1 MSGGIERQKG
11 VLPGAPSS
19 RVFITGCVD
28 AFIETNANTE
38 RRLRGGPAE
47 TQGQH
52 EAALAS
58 RQANFAGE
66 GYIAIARMVVTPTQ
80 LVMLPEI
87 LPAIRGTDE
96 ADRSRGERSR
106 TTKGKRCSSALG
118 KEHRH
123 TLVIVDPGRIAGA
136 LIHRV
141 RRQKRIKPI
150 VGYGASERL
159 KRYALKHDVAA
170 RIGEHQFFDPITTL
184 VTDTADDKRRHAFGD
199 RMNGTLRIAL
209 LFREETMPIGN
220 DEAQIPRACLID
232 PRIVDLVEDAVAQRE
247 PDSALRL
254 QRGTDTAFGARCPS
268 RIAARPPRC
277 SVLEGH

>member
-66 GYIAIARMVVTPTQ
+66 GYI
-80 LVMLPEI
+80 
-87 LPAIRGTDE
+87 
-96 ADRSRGERSR
+96 
-106 TTKGKRCSSALG
+106 
-118 KEHRH
+118 
-123 TLVIVDPGRIAGA
+123 
-136 LIHRV
+136 
-141 RRQKRIKPI
+141 
-150 VGYGASERL
+150 ASERL